1 MSDPYSNWRII
12 DLEKTGLNIQINAG
26 EGRVSPGV
34 FLSADQKYNGAIM
47 RIFNNTNYYIPL
59 YGVVGSSH
67 EIDGSLNT
75 SVIAEAPFSLEPHTY
90 IVLQCEYF
98 EKNTYIYYSRGYPVT
113 HTDNMRKLEDVQVGD
128 KIKVVGG
135 IVNGSGG
142 YKVYGGTNEIP
153 ENILFHDSMQ
163 ETSVSEKVNGF
174 EAEYVVGETPSCDAV
189 FANVA
194 SGRSANNIIR

>member
-1 MSDPYSNWRII
+1 
-12 DLEKTGLNIQINAG
+12 
-26 EGRVSPGV
+26 
-34 FLSADQKYNGAIM
+34 
-47 RIFNNTNYYIPL
+47 
-59 YGVVGSSH
+59 
-67 EIDGSLNT
+67 
-75 SVIAEAPFSLEPHTY
+75 
-90 IVLQCEYF
+90 
-98 EKNTYIYYSRGYPVT
+98 
-113 HTDNMRKLEDVQVGD
+113 MRKLEDVQVGD

-163 ETSVSEKVNGF
+163 ETSVSEKVRGF

-194 SGRSANNIIR
+194 SGTSAQIYLLKYNKEPSCKWISVNELSESGTRQMPTSMAFYSYRKGASMGAHPYIDSNGFLRFTTWTRTEDNGAIKLDS